1 MAVTCPP
8 EMVAV
13 AVAPPAE
20 VAVLLAES
28 VTVKVPILTPGVV
41 YDFDKDAEVPVSPSV
56 PVQLYVYPVPLPPF
70 AMAFQTTEADPDARY
85 ATVGEV
91 QVATIGE

>member
-1 MAVTCPP
+1 MLLTALP
-8 EMVAV
+8 EIVAV

-28 VTVKVPILTPGVV
+28 VTVDVPILTPGVV

-56 PVQLYVYPVPLPPF
+56 PVQLYVYVPFPP
-70 AMAFQTTEADPDARY
+70 
-85 ATVGEV
+85 TVGEF
-91 QVATIGE
+91 QITGGEDPDVKYV